1 MGDVVEGALPV
12 GDTGE
17 SLDTAVVETSEG
29 AVHREGV
36 YLGDAAD
43 PDARARVAKPDQV
56 DFYAAQVT
64 DHEIKKLQAQMDELI
79 RIQRGMLKL
88 LEAAFDDDLS
98 SEISEEL

>member
-1 MGDVVEGALPV
+1 MVDVVEGALPV

-29 AVHREGV
+29 VVHREGV
-36 YLGDAAD
+36 YIGDAAD
-43 PDARARVAKPDQV
+43 PDARAGVTQPEQM
-56 DFYAAQVT
+56 DFHAARVT
-64 DHEIKKLQAQMDELI
+64 DHEFKKLQAQIDELI

>member
-1 MGDVVEGALPV
+1 MVDVVEGALPV

-36 YLGDAAD
+36 YIGDAAD

-64 DHEIKKLQAQMDELI
+64 DHEIKKLQAQIDELI